1 MEYFQALNYTV
12 KTTLL
17 AWLTALTLCAT
28 VGAQPANPD
37 EPPAET
43 ESSQSGPVNQT
54 GPYPRGTFS
63 GTTQGVFNTGQDE
76 GFGLGPVLP
85 DPSAFDG
92 SNRTETVLD
101 GSRFNDNLNLTAH
114 YGHYLTPTQR
124 LMLTTQV
131 GTTNFS
137 GDLDYSFIP
146 EGMDGYFSAYANYTR
161 SQHVAFRPSGYLSN
175 SQQPWLA
182 RACAGFGYTT
192 DPSQRLILSSALVYE
207 NISLYDGALG
217 GRIRGRD
224 RRGRALTVDPS
235 GVDNTL
241 ALRLVA
247 SYLDLDDLQFPTS
260 GNKAGI
266 AFQQD
271 IPVGTTQIDMTRVN
285 INFSHFQRL
294 GDPTLIF
301 NLEAGFTRGRVAPYE
316 AYNLGGF
323 NSVRGYQLGELGAGT
338 RFIQL
343 SSELRVPLG
352 SLEILGSEVPFRF
365 TTFVDYGS
373 ALGSTRQIFG
383 QSNLVRRVSDSG
395 LGYGVGLQAVTDF
408 GLVRFETAFA
418 SGGRNQFNL
427 SIGDR
432 Y

>member
-1 MEYFQALNYTV
+1 MRTSFTS
-12 KTTLL
+12 TWLL
-17 AWLTALTLCAT
+17 ALSLLLCSGLAWS
-28 VGAQPANPD
+28 
-37 EPPAET
+37 EPET
-43 ESSQSGPVNQT
+43 ESPPDGPLNQT

-63 GTTQGVFNTGQDE
+63 GTTQGIFNTGEDE

-124 LMLTTQV
+124 LMLTGQV

-137 GDLDYSFIP
+137 GDLDYSFVP

-161 SQHVAFRPSGYLSN
+161 SQHVAYRPSGFLS
-175 SQQPWLA
+175 SAQQPWLG
-182 RACAGFGYTT
+182 RASVGFGYTT
-192 DPSQRLILSSALVYE
+192 DPSQRLILSSAVVYE
-207 NISLYDGALG
+207 KISLYNSALG
-217 GRIRGRD
+217 ARIPGLD

-241 ALRLVA
+241 ALRLAA

-260 GNKAGI
+260 GDKLNFG
-266 AFQQD
+266 FEQD
-271 IPVGTTQIDMTRVN
+271 IPIAATRVN
-285 INFSHFQRL
+285 MTRLNVNFSHFQRL
-294 GDPTLIF
+294 GDPTLIL
-301 NLEAGFTRGRVAPYE
+301 NLECGLTRGRVAPYE

-338 RFIQL
+338 RFLQL

-352 SLEILGSEVPFRF
+352 KIGILGSEIPLRF

-373 ALGSTRQIFG
+373 ALGSTNEIFG
-383 QSNLVRRVSDSG
+383 QSRVVRRVSDSG
-395 LGYGVGLQAVTDF
+395 LGYGAGLQAVTDF
-408 GLVRFETAFA
+408 GLIRLETAFA
-418 SGGRNQFNL
+418 RQGRSQFSI

>member
-1 MEYFQALNYTV
+1 LKNLQIHFAGWGLAVWLALGGS
-12 KTTLL
+12 
-17 AWLTALTLCAT
+17 AWGQPPSEPSPTPAT
-28 VGAQPANPD
+28 SAA
-37 EPPAET
+37 PAE
-43 ESSQSGPVNQT
+43 EGPVNQT

-63 GTTQGVFNTGQDE
+63 GTTQGIFNTGQDE

-114 YGHYLTPTQR
+114 YGHYLTPRQR
-124 LMLTTQV
+124 LMLTGQV

-146 EGMDGYFSAYANYTR
+146 EGMDGYFSAYLNYTR
-161 SQHVAFRPSGYLSN
+161 SQHVSFRPSGIVSTAP
-175 SQQPWLA
+175 QPWLG

-192 DPSQRLILSSALVYE
+192 DPSQNFILSSALIYE
-207 NISLYDGALG
+207 NISLYNSALG
-217 GRIRGRD
+217 GRIPGRD
-224 RRGRALTVDPS
+224 RRGRSLTISPT
-235 GVDNTL
+235 GTDNTL
-241 ALRLVA
+241 AARLLG
-247 SYLDLDDLQFPTS
+247 SYLDVDDLQFPTQGDKLNFS
-260 GNKAGI
+260 
-266 AFQQD
+266 FEQD
-271 IPVGTTQIDMTRVN
+271 IPVGASQVDMTRFNLNV
-285 INFSHFQRL
+285 SHFQRL

-352 SLEILGSEVPFRF
+352 TADILGTEVPFRF
-365 TTFVDYGS
+365 TTFIDYGS
-373 ALGSTRQIFG
+373 ALGSANEIFG
-383 QSNLVRRVSDSG
+383 QSMVVRRVSDSG
-395 LGYGVGLQAVTDF
+395 LGYGLGLQAVTNF
-408 GLVRFETAFA
+408 GLLRLETAFA
-418 SGGRNQFNL
+418 SGGRSQISF